1 MFHEQIFTAAIR
13 KIVGFTLYEALS
25 SSSEDR
31 PAGSPPG
38 VATAS
43 VSAGWLSTSLLQEC
57 RLFRSPAKSMLILRI
72 ILLIFDGKII
82 GFVYLKL

>member
-1 MFHEQIFTAAIR
+1 MFHEQIFAAAIR
-13 KIVGFTLYEALS
+13 KIVGVFTLYEALS
-25 SSSEDR
+25 SSSEDG

-57 RLFRSPAKSMLILRI
+57 RLFRSPANSMLILSM
-72 ILLIFDGKII
+72 LLSIFDGEIMGSVCI
-82 GFVYLKL
+82 

>member
-1 MFHEQIFTAAIR
+1 MFHEQIFTVAIR
-13 KIVGFTLYEALS
+13 KIVRFTLYEARS
-25 SSSEDR
+25 SSSEDG

-57 RLFRSPAKSMLILRI
+57 RLFRSPAITARSMLILRM
-72 ILLIFDGKII
+72 FDGKII
-82 GFVYLKL
+82 EFVYLK